1 MSRYVFGFLLM
12 VLIAVSPLGYATD
25 TGEAGNSQSDAL
37 RLHSGSAVQ
46 SRDSTSAP
54 TGEPKKIANFFPRE
68 GSLEYTVM
76 RGDGGFVLGK
86 ARHEWRIDGKTYSLK
101 SSVETTGLAAL
112 IKSIKAVQQSRG
124 ELTAGGLKPQEF
136 TQERG
141 KGLEQAH
148 FDWTR
153 GIVKNGELEDAL
165 VAGTQDS
172 LSVYYQLSWL
182 SPIRGAV
189 EIPIATGRK
198 LDRYRFEVIG
208 EETLVIEDIPQ
219 QVTHLRGKTTNDTMD
234 LWFAPRVSPLP
245 LRITIVNSKGEL
257 YDQRVKHI
265 AR

>member
-1 MSRYVFGFLLM
+1 MAIISALPLAY
-12 VLIAVSPLGYATD
+12 AADSVSTLAATLNS
-25 TGEAGNSQSDAL
+25 GESGSSQSTAL
-37 RLHSGSAVQ
+37 RLSSGSAVQ
-46 SRDSTSAP
+46 SRDSTPLP
-54 TGEPKKIANFFPRE
+54 TGEANKVANFFPRE

-86 ARHEWRIDGKTYSLK
+86 ARHEWHFDGKSYSLK

-112 IKSIKAVQQSRG
+112 LKSIKAVQQSRG

-141 KGLEQAH
+141 KGLEQAR
-148 FDWTR
+148 FDWVR
-153 GIVKNGELEDAL
+153 GTVKNGEVEDAL
-165 VAGTQDS
+165 IAGTQDV
-172 LSVYYQLSWL
+172 LSVYYQLAWL

-208 EETLVIEDIPQ
+208 EETLSLEDGPQ

-234 LWFAPRVSPLP
+234 LWFAPRLSPLP
-245 LRITIVNSKGEL
+245 LRITLLNSKGEL
-257 YDQRVKHI
+257 YDQRVKRI